1 MSLQALRPET
11 VIRGHTRRYYR
22 RRCYSA
28 HMDLPSPADG
38 WAITGEQ
45 MLVAQESTGAS
56 SSPSPASSLESS
68 RPPQSVVFPL
78 SLASLPPPIAVV
90 SLLYLMPRRSLSI
103 LPWAPPVRASDARDE
118 VGVWRCDALGY
129 RHRPARM
136 RMLTK
141 RVSVRIG
148 CSKRGCCRA
157 YGQRASA
164 LPLLGG
170 LQADLYILP
179 SLPPRPPSST
189 HAHRSVESCEPWMAV
204 RTYLGAVNCQTQRFR
219 RWSEG
224 GIEGTEKHV
233 IPAPLS
239 SSPLPG
245 GSAIY
250 TRLTG
255 FDRSTELASS

>member
-1 MSLQALRPET
+1 
-11 VIRGHTRRYYR
+11 
-22 RRCYSA
+22 
-28 HMDLPSPADG
+28 
-38 WAITGEQ
+38 

-68 RPPQSVVFPL
+68 RPLQSVVFPL

-103 LPWAPPVRASDARDE
+103 LLWAPPVRASDARDE

-141 RVSVRIG
+141 RISVRIG

-179 SLPPRPPSST
+179 SPPPRPPSST

-233 IPAPLS
+233 
-239 SSPLPG
+239 SSPLRCLLLLSRG
-245 GSAIY
+245 ERHLHTIN
-250 TRLTG
+250 RI
-255 FDRSTELASS
+255 

>member
-1 MSLQALRPET
+1 MCI
-11 VIRGHTRRYYR
+11 VCRGQL
-22 RRCYSA
+22 CLS
-28 HMDLPSPADG
+28 
-38 WAITGEQ
+38 W
-45 MLVAQESTGAS
+45 
-56 SSPSPASSLESS
+56 S

-103 LPWAPPVRASDARDE
+103 LLRAPPVRASDARDK

-129 RHRPARM
+129 RHRPAEGAISARFTRM

-141 RVSVRIG
+141 RISVRIG
-148 CSKRGCCRA
+148 CSKCGCCRA

-170 LQADLYILP
+170 LKADLYILP
-179 SLPPRPPSST
+179 SPSPRPPSST
-189 HAHRSVESCEPWMAV
+189 HAHGSVESCEPWMAV

-233 IPAPLS
+233 S
-239 SSPLPG
+239 SRSAIFFSSPG
-245 GSAIY
+245 GSAIC